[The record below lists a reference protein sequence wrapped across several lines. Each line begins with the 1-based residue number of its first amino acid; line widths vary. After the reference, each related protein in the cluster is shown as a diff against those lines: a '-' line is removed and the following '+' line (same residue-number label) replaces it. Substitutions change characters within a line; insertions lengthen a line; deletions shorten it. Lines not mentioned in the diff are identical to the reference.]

1 VTPPTKPAKRGRR
14 PIARH
19 GELKSPHPFA
29 MVLKVL
35 GIIVAIGLVSSAG
48 VAAYATYDITA
59 SFTDDAVDLEGQEA
73 VPPDIGAIE
82 GGVNLLVTGTDE
94 CLPEFAGYFGDRC
107 TGEDASVE
115 LNDVNLLVHISDSPR
130 RVTVV
135 SFPRDLMTA
144 VPSCTGED
152 GSETSG
158 SDYQQINTVYREG
171 GLNCVVKTVSQ
182 LSGMNIPFA
191 AKVNFGGVIN
201 ITDAIGG
208 VEVCIG
214 NGGILDSNTGIDW
227 PAGPRVVQGIEALQ
241 FLRTRYGLANGSD
254 LARISNQQQYMSRL
268 ARKLVS
274 EEVLTNPATL
284 LKLATTAVDN
294 VTPSKSLTN
303 PLTLV
308 QIALAVKS
316 VPFEEIVFVQYPV
329 AEDPYDLN
337 RVAPNY
343 EAADELWAALAA
355 NQPIQLTS
363 DPNLGGGV
371 ITVDPVPA
379 EPVIPDPGATGA
391 PTDSP
396 VVLPDSIPG
405 QTAAQTTCS
414 AGNVSG

>member
-1 VTPPTKPAKRGRR
+1 
-14 PIARH
+14 
-19 GELKSPHPFA
+19 
-29 MVLKVL
+29 
-35 GIIVAIGLVSSAG
+35 
-48 VAAYATYDITA
+48 
-59 SFTDDAVDLEGQEA
+59 
-73 VPPDIGAIE
+73 
-82 GGVNLLVTGTDE
+82 
-94 CLPEFAGYFGDRC
+94 
-107 TGEDASVE
+107 
-115 LNDVNLLVHISDSPR
+115 
-130 RVTVV
+130 VTVI

-144 VPSCTGED
+144 VPPCTAED
-152 GSETSG
+152 GTETSG
-158 SDYQQINTVYREG
+158 SDYQQINSVYREG

-214 NGGILDSNTGIDW
+214 NGGIDDFHTGIDW
-227 PAGPRVVQGIEALQ
+227 PAGPRVVQGMEALQ
-241 FLRTRYGLANGSD
+241 FLRTRHGLENGSD

-284 LKLATTAVDN
+284 LRLATTTVDN
-294 VTPSKSLTN
+294 VTASKSLTN

-316 VPFEEIVFVQYPV
+316 VPFDEIVFVQYPV
-329 AEDPYDLN
+329 MDDYNDSN

-343 EAADELWAALAA
+343 EAADQLWAALAA

-371 ITVDPVPA
+371 ITVDPVPT
-379 EPVIPDPGATGA
+379 DPA
-391 PTDSP
+391 PTDPATPDPAATDAP
-396 VVLPDSIPG
+396 VVLPDSISG
-405 QTAAQTTCS
+405 QTAAQNTCS
-414 AGNVSG
+414 AGNVTG

>member
-1 VTPPTKPAKRGRR
+1 
-14 PIARH
+14 
-19 GELKSPHPFA
+19 
-29 MVLKVL
+29 
-35 GIIVAIGLVSSAG
+35 
-48 VAAYATYDITA
+48 
-59 SFTDDAVDLEGQEA
+59 
-73 VPPDIGAIE
+73 
-82 GGVNLLVTGTDE
+82 
-94 CLPEFAGYFGDRC
+94 
-107 TGEDASVE
+107 
-115 LNDVNLLVHISDSPR
+115 
-130 RVTVV
+130 
-135 SFPRDLMTA
+135 
-144 VPSCTGED
+144 
-152 GSETSG
+152 
-158 SDYQQINTVYREG
+158 
-171 GLNCVVKTVSQ
+171 VVKTVSQ

-214 NGGILDSNTGIDW
+214 NGGIDDFYTGIDW

-241 FLRTRYGLANGSD
+241 FLRTRHGLENGSD

-284 LKLATTAVDN
+284 LRLATTAVEN
-294 VTPSKSLTN
+294 VTASKSLTN

-316 VPFEEIVFVQYPV
+316 VPFDEIVFVQYPV
-329 AEDPYDLN
+329 TDDYYDSN

-343 EAADELWAALAA
+343 EAADQLWAALAA

-371 ITVDPVPA
+371 ITVDP
-379 EPVIPDPGATGA
+379 A
-391 PTDSP
+391 PTDPATPDPAATDAPAEAP

-405 QTAAQTTCS
+405 QTAAQSTCS
-414 AGNVSG
+414 AGNVTG